1 MVIDGA
7 ANEDLRFPK
16 TLNVAIDL
24 FQLLEL
30 DALIHG
36 VNSAVFQPS
45 IQWKGVWYLFQMTS
59 SYYIGKPSQWEWENH
74 SHQPLK
80 KELLQGCSDAFWYM
94 V

>member
-1 MVIDGA
+1 MMVIDGA
-7 ANEDLRFPK
+7 ANEDSRLPK

-36 VNSAVFQPS
+36 VSAAGLSAFNPLE
-45 IQWKGVWYLFQMTS
+45 GVLHLFHITS
-59 SYYIGKPSQWEWENH
+59 Q
-74 SHQPLK
+74 
-80 KELLQGCSDAFWYM
+80 